1 MALNDVYVEVAS
13 VGIQGLGA
21 GSGATGIVGPAGA
34 TGVAGV
40 PGSQGDNGATGAQG
54 ASGATGPIGPAGTS
68 ITIVGSAPN
77 SSALNP
83 SYVGNIGDAY
93 ITEDTGHIWLWN
105 GTQWIDGGNIVGPTG
120 LTGATGI
127 AGASGSQ
134 GQSGQSGQSGATGA
148 TGVQG
153 ASGINGSTGPQG
165 IAGASGSQ
173 GQMGASGATGTQGAS
188 GINGS
193 TGPQGIAGATG
204 ATGHIGATGTQG
216 ASGINGST
224 GPQGIAGASGSQGQS
239 GASGATGT
247 QGVQGASG
255 ASGSQGVAGPIGAS
269 GIAEKIVVSNITGAT
284 GGATGSI
291 TNEFTDVT
299 KLRFDADTGFNVS
312 GLAPGEVKI
321 SLGSAFKTI
330 QVPGQ
335 SDLVAIAEDTLEII
349 PGSGISIT
357 TNPSANPKALT
368 ITATGLQPNIV
379 NISGTNQAVVE
390 TVDSTLYR
398 SSKYDMQVTAG
409 SYYMTTEL
417 RLLID
422 GPNVFLTE
430 YGTIGDYVGTF
441 DTYYSPVNNS
451 YSSPN
456 INNNGLSVWNATNLR
471 FYTTNN
477 AVILALLSAKVG
489 DTLTL
494 NGSINVT
501 LASAFIQTNTGILDA
516 TTTVSRSPA
525 LLINSVAWTGTGLIE
540 LRFTPNYSLTTLKYI
555 RTTIEN

>member
-148 TGVQG
+148 TGV
-153 ASGINGSTGPQG
+153 
-165 IAGASGSQ
+165 
-173 GQMGASGATGTQGAS
+173 QGAS